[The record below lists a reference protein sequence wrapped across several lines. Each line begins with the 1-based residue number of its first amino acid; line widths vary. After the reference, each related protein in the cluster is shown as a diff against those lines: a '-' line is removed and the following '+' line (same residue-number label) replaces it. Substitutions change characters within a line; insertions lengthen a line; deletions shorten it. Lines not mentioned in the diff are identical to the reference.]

1 MYPKIS
7 EFSGHYPLMEQKQT
21 VMCQKYGEM
30 SFVEGKKCSKGVLV
44 MGNNLDN
51 EKIFKIN
58 LM

>member
-1 MYPKIS
+1 
-7 EFSGHYPLMEQKQT
+7 
-21 VMCQKYGEM
+21 M